1 MRQLRPRPSPPRED
15 APVEGPLR
23 LHLNENPYGC
33 SLLVQ
38 ESLSI
43 SESFALRPGPLSRTF
58 SGALSR
64 YVRRP
69 VSEIYVA
76 DSLDALLLEVLRAV
90 CTEERLVY
98 AYAPFSQEFA
108 RAALRAGIG
117 IVPLRTVREREA
129 LALLRASVGAPLRPV
144 YLGSPADPTGEV
156 VPPLEVVALLK
167 AGFTV
172 IGDESYAEFT
182 DKTLGVLGREFPNL
196 ISLRSFAP
204 WAGLWGIPVS
214 YALTDP
220 AFVAALDA
228 SWPQTR
234 LLAPSRIAAGASLDD
249 AFLLQNRVKHI
260 RLERSRLY
268 RRLRKL
274 NFVQPRYS
282 HAPFICCEVTR
293 GDPARVVALLEREG
307 ILVHPCAENGL
318 PGHIRISVGTSD
330 HTDRLVAAM
339 IRISVEL

>member
-1 MRQLRPRPSPPRED
+1 M
-15 APVEGPLR
+15 R
-23 LHLNENPYGC
+23 LHRNENPYGC

-43 SESFALRPGPLSRTF
+43 SESFALHPGPLSRTL

-64 YVRRP
+64 YARRP
-69 VSEIYVA
+69 VAEIYVA
-76 DSLDALLLEVLRAV
+76 DSLDALLLEVLRAA
-90 CTEERLVY
+90 CGDERLAY
-98 AYAPFSQEFA
+98 AYAPFSGPFA
-108 RAALRAGIG
+108 RAAAGAGIRV
-117 IVPLRTVREREA
+117 VPLRTAQERQA
-129 LALLRASVGAPLRPV
+129 LTLPRASVGAPRSPV
-144 YLGSPADPTGEV
+144 YLGSPSDPTGEV
-156 VPPLEVVALLK
+156 VPPLEVVALLE

-172 IGDESYAEFT
+172 IADESYAEFT

-196 ISLRSFAP
+196 VSLRSFAP

-214 YALTDP
+214 YALADG

-228 SWPQTR
+228 RWPQTR

-274 NFVQPRYS
+274 NFVQPLYS

-293 GDPARVVALLEREG
+293 GDPAGVVALLEREG

-318 PGHIRISVGTSD
+318 PGHIRISIGTAD
-330 HTDRLVAAM
+330 HTDRLIAAM
-339 IRISVEL
+339 VRISVEL